1 MRAAVRARLTRLF
14 KPHSL
19 SFIRKK
25 VYRSSYS
32 RRRAV
37 PYEGLQLGGQVPA
50 KTTTERTNGRTALDR
65 DPRSLNKAFSIV
77 EPTYLY
83 IRRTA
88 AISGSL
94 YETKTAHSYGR

>member
-65 DPRSLNKAFSIV
+65 DPRSFNKAFSIIV
-77 EPTYLY
+77 ELTY
-83 IRRTA
+83 IHRTA
-88 AISGSL
+88 AIGGSL
-94 YETKTAHSYGR
+94 QYIRQHSYGR